1 MNTKSINA
9 MFAQLYDLLQQVDT
23 PEAEEALGYLAQAQA
38 AYHGETTED
47 EGESK

>member
-1 MNTKSINA
+1 MNTKSINT
-9 MFAQLYDLLQQVDT
+9 MFTKLYDLLKDLDT

-47 EGESK
+47 EGETA